1 MVSFCVREHSLITEI
16 QLASLVNHVSS
27 ACKIANHASCCNDR
41 SRVTQ
46 IIWVQSRVTLQILGP
61 SRVMKKRFATL
72 LTDKLLSLKRNGNLS
87 ETIYK
92 KIKPRHKEPPGIYGL
107 PKINKPNTPLRPIAL
122 CINTFAYDFSA
133 YLANILSPLTVV
145 TIKVLCEQTRELT
158 YDFLDYV

>member
-1 MVSFCVREHSLITEI
+1 MLTISTYAYCVTIVWTYHADQSHQRSVKGQQRTEKTRKQCHGCFKWLVSFCVREHSLITEI
-16 QLASLVNHVSS
+16 QLVSLVNHVSS

-72 LTDKLLSLKRNGNLS
+72 LTDKLLILKRNGNLS

-107 PKINKPNTPLRPIAL
+107 PKIPHR
-122 CINTFAYDFSA
+122 
-133 YLANILSPLTVV
+133 
-145 TIKVLCEQTRELT
+145 
-158 YDFLDYV
+158 